1 MRAPV
6 SADVDALLMELLS
19 PAGQTD
25 PYPVFRRLHECDGG
39 SGVHRSAVVGK
50 IVTGYRACDAI
61 LRHPRVVKDR
71 ERGFGRPPAAQ
82 HPAVALL
89 HQTMLMADPPD
100 HTRLRRLVSKAFT
113 PHTVAALQPA
123 IEGLLERLLAVVT
136 QRAADG
142 EVIDLMDELAFP
154 FPVGVIGEMIG
165 VPATDQPQ
173 FQHLVRALTLALD
186 LVIADADLARADAA
200 ALEITAYFDELVAHR
215 RRVPAADLTTALIA
229 AREADD
235 QLSEA
240 ELLSML
246 TLLFLAGFETTT
258 NLIGNGTLALLRHPD
273 QLAALRADPSLIQP
287 AVEELL
293 RYDAPVQMLA
303 RVTGAPIPLPDG
315 STIAADRV
323 MLILLGAANRDP
335 ATFSEPDRL
344 WLGRAQAAPVSFGGG
359 IHYCLGAGLARLEA
373 RLVFAELLRRFPVI
387 ELAAEPDRRAGT
399 NIRGLARLPVRLSIA
414 A

>member
-1 MRAPV
+1 
-6 SADVDALLMELLS
+6 MELLS
-19 PAGQTD
+19 PSAQED
-25 PYPVFRRLHECDGG
+25 PYRLYRQFHELDGPEG

-50 IVTGYRACDAI
+50 IVTSHRACDAI
-61 LRHPRVVKDR
+61 LRHPAAIKNH
-71 ERGFGRPPAAQ
+71 ERAFGRPPAAQ

-89 HQTMLMADPPD
+89 DRTMLMVDPPD

-123 IEGLLERLLAVVT
+123 IVALLGRLLDAVAE
-136 QRAADG
+136 RAAAG

-165 VPATDQPQ
+165 VPAAEQPQ
-173 FQHLVRALTLALD
+173 FQHLVRDLTLALD

-200 ALEITAYFDELVAHR
+200 AAAVGGYFEGLVAQR
-215 RRVPAADLTTALIA
+215 RAAPRDDLTSALIA
-229 AREADD
+229 AREAEDR
-235 QLSEA
+235 LSEA

-258 NLIGNGTLALLRHPD
+258 NLIGNGTLALLRNPD
-273 QLAALRADPSLIQP
+273 ELAALRRDPSGIDA

-293 RYDAPVQMLA
+293 RFDAPVQMLA
-303 RVTGAPIPLPDG
+303 RVTNAPIPLPSG
-315 STIAADRV
+315 GIIAADRA

-335 ATFSEPDRL
+335 VAFGEPDRL
-344 WLGRAQAAPVSFGGG
+344 SLGRREAAPLSFGGG
-359 IHYCLGAGLARLEA
+359 IHYCLGAGLARVEA

-387 ELAAEPDRRAGT
+387 ELAGEPERRSGIT
-399 NIRGLARLPVRLSIA
+399 IRGLAGLPIRLGLR
-414 A
+414 